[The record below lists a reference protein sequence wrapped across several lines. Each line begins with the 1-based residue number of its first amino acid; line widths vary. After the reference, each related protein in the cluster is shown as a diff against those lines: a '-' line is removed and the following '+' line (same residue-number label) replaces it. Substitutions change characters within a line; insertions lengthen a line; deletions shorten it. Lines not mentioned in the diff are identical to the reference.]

1 MDFLRL
7 DKSLD
12 VDIQRFIQMFG
23 YIFAVF
29 LSLPDTFREEIFNL
43 SVDGAKIILGPG
55 GDSII
60 ELF

>member
-1 MDFLRL
+1 MLF
-7 DKSLD
+7 D

-23 YIFAVF
+23 YILAVF